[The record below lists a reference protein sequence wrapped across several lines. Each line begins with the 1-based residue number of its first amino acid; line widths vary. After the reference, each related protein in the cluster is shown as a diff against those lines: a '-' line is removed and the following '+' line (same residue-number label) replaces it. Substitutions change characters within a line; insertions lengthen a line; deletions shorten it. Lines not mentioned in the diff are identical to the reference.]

1 MQSSEPL
8 TSRDGRAGLIS
19 WDELVLW
26 LAVLINAAVVI
37 TVRYFPYTDTTNHL
51 ARYVIL
57 SEIWRGN
64 PPFSAEFRL
73 LPTGYIGMDVIGA
86 LLAGL
91 LPPLAVQR
99 IVSLVAVS
107 LTPIAMYMLLR
118 AKAPAARGWAV
129 VGALLAFNWFLL
141 IGFTAYSIGVGLA
154 ILWIAGW
161 WKHRHRPSAAGRILL
176 IAGALALYSVHLSA
190 AAVILVVV
198 SIDTV
203 LRLAPQ
209 RFDLRHAMR
218 DGPACTGAAVILAL
232 GALWLTGKMIAPP
245 GPLPAY
251 EMHVRSAWSKLT
263 HVFAPFYSFSP
274 IQAAVLAG
282 SYLLSLVLFGI
293 RHGLAWKRD
302 PIVVA
307 GFALFVLYLVFP
319 ATFMGAEDADVRFV
333 LPALLLLFAGPV
345 RGVRPKRFDLLVPL
359 LGCLLHTG
367 IVWHRAVAID
377 RELADMATILDL
389 LPARSNVLPLVSDQR
404 RNGRIPAYRHFVQWH
419 TLNRQGRAPALFSG
433 NGYGQH
439 LAHFWIP
446 DPLYHPGDHWGTR
459 DFHALAW
466 DRIREQYEFI
476 LQAGADARA
485 STLIMEQAEPVARRG
500 DVTLYRVRSGAP
512 PGTTAGG
519 RESGRQ

>member
-1 MQSSEPL
+1 MSVAFWATHQVGGPYETLEESQ
-8 TSRDGRAGLIS
+8 RALAERQALYPTLHDLMPVDLPGQT
-19 WDELVLW
+19 VLDYGCGSG
-26 LAVLINAAVVI
+26 I
-37 TVRYFPYTDTTNHL
+37 
-51 ARYVIL
+51 
-57 SEIWRGN
+57 
-64 PPFSAEFRL
+64 
-73 LPTGYIGMDVIGA
+73 
-86 LLAGL
+86 
-91 LPPLAVQR
+91 
-99 IVSLVAVS
+99 
-107 LTPIAMYMLLR
+107 
-118 AKAPAARGWAV
+118 
-129 VGALLAFNWFLL
+129 
-141 IGFTAYSIGVGLA
+141 LA
-154 ILWIAGW
+154 I
-161 WKHRHRPSAAGRILL
+161 AAKR
-176 IAGALALYSVHLSA
+176 
-190 AAVILVVV
+190 
-198 SIDTV
+198 
-203 LRLAPQ
+203 
-209 RFDLRHAMR
+209 
-218 DGPACTGAAVILAL
+218 L
-232 GALWLTGKMIAPP
+232 GAGETLGVDIDP
-245 GPLPAY
+245 
-251 EMHVRSAWSKLT
+251 
-263 HVFAPFYSFSP
+263 
-274 IQAAVLAG
+274 QAMVSSRFNADNN
-282 SYLLSLVLFGI
+282 
-293 RHGLAWKRD
+293 H
-302 PIVVA
+302 
-307 GFALFVLYLVFP
+307 
-319 ATFMGAEDADVRFV
+319 ADVRFV

-419 TLNRQGRAPALFSG
+419 TINRQGRAPALFSG